1 MSAGYISNA
10 CPLLTLL
17 LFPAVF
23 VSCFAGSQGLSWLAV
38 FAFGEL
44 ALWAAVPWPARVA
57 TTIIHR
63 NNSINRCH
71 YTLLPPRIIA

>member
-17 LFPAVF
+17 LFSAVF
-23 VSCFAGSQGLSWLAV
+23 VSCFAGSQGLGWLAV

-44 ALWAAVPWPARVA
+44 ALWAAVPWQTRVA

-63 NNSINRCH
+63 IIRLIVVYCS
-71 YTLLPPRIIA
+71 LSSPRNIA